1 MPIKINGT
9 TVIDEANF
17 ADKNLSNL
25 SETGLAVITNAASS
39 VGANYMKKINTKAG
53 VRGLIGSSGSYTTP
67 SDGWLILQHSGS
79 NNISITVGVADINFE
94 TGDDA
99 FLSFPVC
106 SGTTISRHTSSS
118 TTETVTYIFFPEVS

>member
-1 MPIKINGT
+1 MPIQINGT

-53 VRGLIGSSGSYTTP
+53 ISTALFSSGNLNSYTIP
-67 SDGWLILQHSGS
+67 SDGWVVINGELRSVSSDKTTLNFYANNGS
-79 NNISITVGVADINFE
+79 TSMPVKAQTIISIVNNSNV
-94 TGDDA
+94 
-99 FLSFPVC
+99 LYV
-106 SGTTISRHTSSS
+106 
-118 TTETVTYIFFPEVS
+118 VFFPEVS

>member
-1 MPIKINGT
+1 MPVKINGT

-53 VRGLIGSSGSYTTP
+53 ISATLSTGSLTSYTIP
-67 SDGWLILQHSGS
+67 SDGWVTVSGELRS
-79 NNISITVGVADINFE
+79 VSSDKTTLNFYANNCSTSMPVKAQTKISIVGNSNTLYVA
-94 TGDDA
+94 
-99 FLSFPVC
+99 
-106 SGTTISRHTSSS
+106 
-118 TTETVTYIFFPEVS
+118 FFPEES